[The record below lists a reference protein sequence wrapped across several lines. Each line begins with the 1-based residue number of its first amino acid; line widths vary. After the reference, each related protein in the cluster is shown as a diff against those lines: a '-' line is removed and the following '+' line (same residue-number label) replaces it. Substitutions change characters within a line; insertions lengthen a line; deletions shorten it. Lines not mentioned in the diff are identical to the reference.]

1 MLSEKEL
8 TQADLGDARLNHRLR
23 LLVDAFTDQPTA
35 AIPQACAGRVDTAYR
50 FFDNP
55 NVHPDDIRAAHYA
68 DTSAR
73 WPTEDEPVLLASDT
87 TWVDYSRHPH
97 ARDLGYQQHLG
108 QRGLF
113 LHSTLACTLA
123 GLPLGLLDQ
132 VVWVR
137 DPAQLGKRAGRSR
150 KGTADEESQRWLDAL
165 AACIARRPAGRRILF
180 LADREGDLY
189 DLFASE
195 RPAGA
200 DLLIRGDGRRRLHGE
215 SRLLQEVLA
224 DAAVWASAAVE
235 VPRKD
240 GQLGRTAA
248 AEIRVRKVRLA
259 VPSTG
264 LRRGR
269 RGPLGVT
276 AVLVREPDPPAGAEP
291 VQWLLLTTLE
301 VPDAAAARQVIDYYT
316 RRWRVEQ
323 YHFTL
328 KSGCAVER
336 LQLETRA
343 RLERALAVYTVVAVR
358 LLRLTYLAR
367 VCPQQSCE
375 VEFRRLEWQVLL
387 RQVQRQL
394 GVAVEWERPPGLGEV
409 VYWVA
414 RLCGYVG
421 RGKKARQGVKVLWRG
436 LRRLHDLVAGYELA
450 HSLHPHPPPTGQS
463 SVE

>member
-1 MLSEKEL
+1 MLPEREL
-8 TQADLGDARLNHRLR
+8 TQADLGDTRLNHRLR
-23 LLVDAFTDQPTA
+23 LLVDAFTAQPTA
-35 AIPQACAGRVDTAYR
+35 AIPQACAGMVDLAYR

-55 NVHPDDIRAAHYA
+55 NVHAEDIRAAHYA
-68 DTSAR
+68 DTVAR
-73 WPTEDEPVLLASDT
+73 WPTQDEPVLLASDT

-108 QRGLF
+108 QQGLF
-113 LHSTLACTLA
+113 LHSTLACTVA

-132 VVWVR
+132 IVWVR
-137 DPAQLGKRAGRSR
+137 DPAQFGKRADRNR
-150 KGTADEESQRWLDAL
+150 KGTADKESQRWLDAL

-189 DLFASE
+189 DLFAWP
-195 RPAGA
+195 RPAGV

-224 DAAVWASAAVE
+224 DAAVWATGQVE

-240 GQLGRTAA
+240 GRPGRTAA
-248 AEIRVRKVRLA
+248 VELRVQKVRLA
-259 VPSTG
+259 VPSSG
-264 LRRGR
+264 LRGSR
-269 RGPLGVT
+269 RGPVEVT
-276 AVLVREPDPPAGAEP
+276 AVLVREPNPPAGVEP

-301 VPDAAAARQVIDYYT
+301 VADAATAWQVVGYYT

-328 KSGCAVER
+328 KSGCVVER

-358 LLRLTYLAR
+358 LLRLSYLAR

-375 VEFRRLEWQVLL
+375 AEFRRLEWQVLL
-387 RQVQRQL
+387 RQVQRQF
-394 GVAVEWERPPGLGEV
+394 GVAVELERSPGLGEV

-414 RLCGYVG
+414 RLGGYVG
-421 RGKKARQGVKVLWRG
+421 RGKKARPGVKVLWCG
-436 LRRLHDLVAGYELA
+436 LRRLHDLVAGYELV
-450 HSLHPHPPPTGQS
+450 HSLHPQPPPTGQT